1 MHAIK
6 MQTESGREISETG
19 IVPQFVYL
27 GQFWDDGKPLF
38 ENVDIDPE
46 GLDELPDDT
55 VLRVKRTTFDLNPW
69 YFRKEPSN
77 TGEPW
82 VKLGDMRD
90 VIEQL
95 PYEELLA
102 QWNRAEA
109 DTLSSFFKETA
120 ANYTDDPNQVDLYQ
134 GYRISDLGQLDDLAS
149 SCRAMLH
156 MLDNAAYSD
165 DDKSADVISRAIK
178 MNLPVPFEMLKQPD
192 FRDYRAFLERTA
204 QFVEPILKL
213 DRLYPDPIMFRLTW

>member
-1 MHAIK
+1 MNGA
-6 MQTESGREISETG
+6 QL
-19 IVPQFVYL
+19 VYL
-27 GQFWDDGKPLF
+27 R
-38 ENVDIDPE
+38 DISDVTPNTQM
-46 GLDELPDDT
+46 ELRQIA
-55 VLRVKRTTFDLNPW
+55 LANM
-69 YFRKEPSN
+69 YPSM
-77 TGEPW
+77 TAHLAASM
-82 VKLGDMRD
+82 KLGDMRNI
-90 VIEQL
+90 IEQM

-165 DDKSADVISRAIK
+165 DDKYADVIIYAIN
-178 MNLPVPFEMLKQPD
+178 MHLPVPFEMVKQVD
-192 FRDYRAFLERTA
+192 FKDYRAFLERTVN
-204 QFVEPILKL
+204 FVEPILKL
-213 DRLYPDPIMFRLTW
+213 DRLYPDPIAFRLMW